1 MTEQREFMQGATVAG
16 YRVESLIGR
25 GGMSVVYL
33 AEDVHLGRKV
43 ALKLL
48 APDLAQDE
56 KFRERFVRESRLA
69 ASLEHPNIVTVYDA
83 RESDGLLYIAMR
95 YVAGGD
101 LKTLI
106 AQEGPLDPERT
117 VSILG
122 QAASA
127 LDTAHA
133 EGLIHRDVKPGNMLI
148 TPRSES
154 FGIDRVYLSDFG
166 LTKRASSDSG
176 ITATGQF
183 VGTLDYAAP
192 EQFEGK
198 ALDGR
203 ADVYSLGCVLYECL
217 TGEVPYPRDNQAA
230 LVYAHLMAAPP
241 KVTDRR
247 PALPSAVDA
256 VVARAMSKS
265 KEDRYPTAGELVAAA
280 ADALGVQA
288 VAPTTPTSPTTPTR
302 PVPPTAPPP
311 RRRRPQASLLAGW
324 GAVAAIVVL
333 VVVLLTRGGGHP
345 ASAGPPTAAG
355 AGLTDYVAR
364 IDPVAGRVLG
374 KIRVGKD
381 PAAVTTAEGSAW
393 VANSGDDTVSRID
406 PVSGKVS
413 ATIKVGKDPIALVA
427 GDSGVWV
434 DTLLENSISRID
446 PDSNRV
452 VARFH
457 LDERPQ
463 ALAIGD
469 GAIWVADSRSTSVNS
484 VETVLDQIDPT
495 SGTLVRKVLLPGEF
509 IGPGPGTWAMAAG
522 GGSLWAG
529 GQQGVLYRIDSAT
542 GKVMLHRSLEKWIGS
557 ISLAAGKVWVGTN
570 GIPGTIYGFDAL
582 SGDVTDRFAA
592 GAGKVGAP
600 GSPFSIP
607 IRLAAD
613 DQNVWVADVVN
624 GTINRVVILSGQS
637 ALPVQIG
644 TVPTGVA
651 IGLGSVWVT
660 VDGR

>member
-1 MTEQREFMQGATVAG
+1 MTEQRELTHGTTVAG

-33 AEDVHLGRKV
+33 AEDIHLGRKV

-48 APDLAQDE
+48 APDLAKDE

-95 YVAGGD
+95 YVAGAD

-106 AQEGPLDPERT
+106 TQEGPLDPERT
-117 VSILG
+117 ISILH

-148 TPRSES
+148 APRSES
-154 FGIDRVYLSDFG
+154 LAVDRVYLSDFG

-198 ALDGR
+198 SLDGR

-230 LVYAHLMAAPP
+230 LVYAHLMAPVP
-241 KVTDRR
+241 KISDRR
-247 PALPSAVDA
+247 PDLPAAIDA
-256 VVARAMSKS
+256 VLARAMAKS
-265 KEDRYPTAGELVAAA
+265 SEDRFASAGEMVDAA
-280 ADALGVQA
+280 ADALGVQT
-288 VAPTTPTSPTTPTR
+288 VAPTTPTR
-302 PVPPTAPPP
+302 PVAPSAPPP
-311 RRRRPQASLLAGW
+311 RRHRPRASLLAGW
-324 GAVAAIVVL
+324 GALVAIVVL
-333 VVVLLTRGGGHP
+333 VVVLLTRSGGHP
-345 ASAGPPTAAG
+345 TGAGPPTAPG

-364 IDPVAGRVLG
+364 VDPVAGRVLA

-406 PVSGKVS
+406 PASGKVS
-413 ATIKVGKDPIALVA
+413 ATIKVGKDPITVVA
-427 GDSGVWV
+427 GENAIWV
-434 DTLLENSISRID
+434 DDLLDNSVSKID
-446 PDSNRV
+446 PDRNKV
-452 VARFH
+452 VATFH
-457 LDERPQ
+457 VDERPQ
-463 ALAIGD
+463 ALAVGD
-469 GAIWVADSRSTSVNS
+469 GAIWVADSRSTSASS
-484 VETVLDQIDPT
+484 VETVIDEVDPG
-495 SGTLVRKVLLPGEF
+495 SGALVRKVHLPGEF
-509 IGPGPGTWAMAAG
+509 IGPGGANWAMAAG

-529 GQQGVLYRIDSAT
+529 GGQGVLYRIDSVT
-542 GKVMLHRSLEKWIGS
+542 GRVLQRRSLEKGIAS
-557 ISLAAGKVWVGTN
+557 IDLAGGMVWVGTN
-570 GIPGTIYGFDAL
+570 GIPGTIYGLDPQ
-582 SGDVTDRFAA
+582 SGDVTDTFAA
-592 GAGKVGAP
+592 GAGKLGAP

-624 GTINRVVILSGQS
+624 GTINRVIILSGQS
-637 ALPVQIG
+637 ALPVQVG

-651 IGLGSVWVT
+651 VGLGSVWVT